1 MLLFFVCQRS
11 KRVGNG
17 GNELSSRND
26 NIDIAVPN
34 SIFLLLELDANGLIG
49 VRGIHDPT
57 KVFLRELELKD
68 FFHRAQRR
76 NTEACLFHC
85 FCIVNEVVFV
95 RLFDRGR
102 RSV

>member
-11 KRVGNG
+11 KRVGNR

-26 NIDIAVPN
+26 DVDITVPN
-34 SIFLLLELDANGLIG
+34 SIFLLLELDADRLIG
-49 VRGIHDPT
+49 VRCIHDAT
-57 KVFLRELELKD
+57 EVFLRELELKY
-68 FFHRAQRR
+68 FFHGAQRR

-95 RLFDRGR
+95 GLFDCGR